1 MFKLDLFN
9 KKKLKKIKD
18 NFTKLNSEFI
28 RVNGEKEYYS
38 NMNCKLENEMKEL
51 KIQIDNLEKIS
62 NLTIQE
68 NQKLINWIMNI
79 LDTVGTMEARE
90 KTEFKIPICRHKEY
104 RAYDRN
110 YMGIFEKERITI
122 PEITIIKMG

>member
-9 KKKLKKIKD
+9 KKQLSEQDKKLKRLSNIIDEKNAEINRQYNSITRLED
-18 NFTKLNSEFI
+18 NAI
-28 RVNGEKEYYS
+28 R
-38 NMNCKLENEMKEL
+38 
-51 KIQIDNLEKIS
+51 
-62 NLTIQE
+62 LTEE

-79 LDTVGTMEARE
+79 LDTVGTMETRE